1 MHFEKGKVYLVNDIN
16 SGKLRHMKGD
26 VKNHSDI
33 FAFLNF
39 PDNDC
44 LKVDF
49 CYEKLKKRNIKELRK
64 EVSSIIGEDFALE
77 DAEYSEKVM
86 IILFLLLKEN
96 DIVAVN
102 TAGML
107 FYSIDCLKER
117 FTKITAF
124 LNRILVVYNDK

>member
-1 MHFEKGKVYLVNDIN
+1 
-16 SGKLRHMKGD
+16 
-26 VKNHSDI
+26 
-33 FAFLNF
+33 
-39 PDNDC
+39 
-44 LKVDF
+44 
-49 CYEKLKKRNIKELRK
+49 
-64 EVSSIIGEDFALE
+64 LE

-124 LNRILVVYNDK
+124 LNRIL